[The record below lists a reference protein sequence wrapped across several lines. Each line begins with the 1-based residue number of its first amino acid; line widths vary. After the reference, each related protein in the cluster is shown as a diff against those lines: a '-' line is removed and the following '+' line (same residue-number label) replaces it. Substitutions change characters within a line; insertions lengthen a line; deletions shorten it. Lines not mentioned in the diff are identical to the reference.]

1 MQSAAAVR
9 EYDDGPA
16 KAGPG
21 QIFIIEPIAKGSG
34 KGMAKRHRNI
44 GEHPLTALRKC
55 ENPKISADEHTAGQV
70 YRTLCEKKAR
80 SGKDSLDCDIPGG
93 GSRTPWTQEQADA
106 MNALM
111 KIDALL
117 HEDNRA
123 ILRNICEEGMGATE
137 AVMRAVA
144 CHPNGVI
151 YRLREALKRLG
162 EALRK
167 LGIIPG
173 G

>member
-1 MQSAAAVR
+1 MQQAALR

-21 QIFIIEPIAKGSG
+21 QIFITETIAKGSG
-34 KGMAKRHRNI
+34 KGVAKRQRNI
-44 GEHPLTALRKC
+44 NEHPLTALRKC
-55 ENPKISADEHTAGQV
+55 ENPKITADEHSAGQV
-70 YRTLCEKKAR
+70 YRTLCEKKGR
-80 SGKDSLDCDIPGG
+80 TGRDSTDFDVPGG
-93 GSRTPWTQEQADA
+93 ASGMPWTQTQADA
-106 MNALM
+106 FHALK

-117 HEDNRA
+117 HEDNCA

-162 EALRK
+162 EALRT
-167 LGIIPG
+167 LGIIAG

>member
-1 MQSAAAVR
+1 MQTATAVR
-9 EYDDGPA
+9 ERDDGPA
-16 KAGPG
+16 KVGPG
-21 QIFIIEPIAKGSG
+21 QIFITETIAKGSG
-34 KGMAKRHRNI
+34 KGVAKRLRNV

-55 ENPKISADEHTAGQV
+55 ENPKISADEHTAGQI
-70 YRTLCEKKAR
+70 YRTLCAKKGR
-80 SGKDSLDCDIPGG
+80 TGKDSTDFDVPGG
-93 GSRTPWTQEQADA
+93 VSGVPWTQTQADA
-106 MNALM
+106 MNSLK

-162 EALRK
+162 DALRT
-167 LGIIPG
+167 LGIRAG

>member
-1 MQSAAAVR
+1 MQQAAAVR

-16 KAGPG
+16 KTGPG

-34 KGMAKRHRNI
+34 KGIAKRQRNI

-55 ENPKISADEHTAGQV
+55 QPPKISADEHTAGQV
-70 YRTLCEKKAR
+70 YRTLCEKKGRTGRDSTDRDVPAGV
-80 SGKDSLDCDIPGG
+80 SG
-93 GSRTPWTQEQADA
+93 TPWTQTQADA
-106 MNALM
+106 MNALK

-117 HEDNRA
+117 HADNRA
-123 ILRNICEEGMGATE
+123 ILRNICEDGMGATE

-162 EALRK
+162 EALRT